1 MDHVTLPTGVT
12 LAVRDEGPRDGGGPA
27 LVFVHGVML
36 SGRVFEGQLERFGA
50 THRVVAPD
58 LRGHGGSEKTPAGHT
73 VASYAAD
80 LRALFELLAVEKP
93 VLVGWSM
100 GAMVAWE
107 YLQAHG
113 QDQVR
118 GLVIVDQPPS
128 DFAWDG
134 YAWGMFSPHVLDEAV
149 QEIQTDL
156 AGVAGIWAGLMLHDE
171 ASPHAALLTEE
182 ILKVPPSIGTS
193 ILVNQT
199 LRDYRAF
206 MPQIRVPT
214 LVAFGG
220 DDKATPPDA
229 GRWIASQIPGSR
241 LEIFEASSHCPF
253 LEEAKAF
260 DAALTDFLATL

>member
-1 MDHVTLPTGVT
+1 MRHVTLPTGVT
-12 LAVRDEGPRDGGGPA
+12 LAVRERGPQDGLPV
-27 LVFVHGVML
+27 VFVHGVML

-50 THRVVAPD
+50 RHRAIAPD
-58 LRGHGGSEKTPAGHT
+58 LRGHGDSEKTPAGHT

-80 LRALFELLAVEKP
+80 LRALFELLDVDRP

-100 GAMVAWE
+100 GAMIAWE
-107 YLQAHG
+107 YLQAYG
-113 QDQVR
+113 QGHVR

-171 ASPHAALLTEE
+171 ASPHAPLLVQD

-199 LRDYRAF
+199 LRDYRPF
-206 MPQIRVPT
+206 MAEIRVPT

-220 DDKATPPDA
+220 DDKATPPEA
-229 GRWIASQIPGSR
+229 GRWIASQIPGAR
-241 LEIFEASSHCPF
+241 LEIFEASSHVPF
-253 LEEAKAF
+253 LEEAEAF
-260 DAALTDFLATL
+260 DAALQAFLDTL